1 MRPRA
6 PRDAARAPATS
17 ERPRCDDP
25 TRSARAPR
33 SPASEPAS
41 DATASR
47 RVHYDWGPA
56 PDHYFGEVHVG
67 DGGGIRF
74 ECWTAGLNANLD
86 PRYVALE
93 PPDYFDGCLAL
104 VGQEVRLDC
113 LIAGLHIGESFPECP
128 AESG

>member
-1 MRPRA
+1 V
-6 PRDAARAPATS
+6 
-17 ERPRCDDP
+17 
-25 TRSARAPR
+25 SARAATIRRGRLARPEAPLTWQR
-33 SPASEPAS
+33 ASERHDRKSA
-41 DATASR
+41 R
-47 RVHYDWGPA
+47 FHYDWGPA
-56 PDHYFGEVHVG
+56 PDHYFGEVHVD

-86 PRYVALE
+86 PRHVALE